1 MLKKSI
7 KNKKIKNKIPASWS
21 RVWKSISLVCRSVGH
36 HAPLPTFTVR
46 MVTMTPW
53 IYSSFPSDWVV
64 LMATNLYI
72 YKKIVNPRT
81 PTKNLNLRDEIF
93 KCQYYQIGNLVWD
106 KPLLKKCTT
115 RPYIF
120 SKNSFYIYTVQHC
133 YENCLSQS
141 FIRRIW

>member
-1 MLKKSI
+1 M
-7 KNKKIKNKIPASWS
+7 IPESWS

-72 YKKIVNPRT
+72 YKKIINPRT

-106 KPLLKKCTT
+106 KPLLKKVYYSSLYSYLKQFLYLYCPTLLCKLSISKFHTT
-115 RPYIF
+115 NMVRF
-120 SKNSFYIYTVQHC
+120 MWKRV
-133 YENCLSQS
+133 
-141 FIRRIW
+141 